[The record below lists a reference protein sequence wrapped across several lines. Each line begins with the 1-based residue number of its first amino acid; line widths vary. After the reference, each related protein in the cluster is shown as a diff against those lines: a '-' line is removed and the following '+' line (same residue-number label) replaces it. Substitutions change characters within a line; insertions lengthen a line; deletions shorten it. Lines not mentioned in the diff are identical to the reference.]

1 MLGSNLCAKFEK
13 DLQERNKICVYINI
27 YIRIGEFGN
36 HFFLL
41 VVVGFG
47 NQIVKFGSLF
57 KNHIFVY
64 FMRMKRNC
72 CWEPLANSHL
82 LIYLLKRFK
91 DKNKNNYD
99 DFPCFNFS
107 FAINFF
113 FHGRI
118 IMHYSHGVFIFIFI
132 TILKEKGV
140 SKV

>member
-1 MLGSNLCAKFEK
+1 MMLESNPFAKFEK
-13 DLQERNKICVYINI
+13 DLQERDKICVYINI

-72 CWEPLANSHL
+72 CW
-82 LIYLLKRFK
+82 
-91 DKNKNNYD
+91 
-99 DFPCFNFS
+99 
-107 FAINFF
+107 
-113 FHGRI
+113 
-118 IMHYSHGVFIFIFI
+118 
-132 TILKEKGV
+132 
-140 SKV
+140 